1 MVSCNDF
8 LRIIL
13 KKHRKKMITFTSL
26 ETQKHKHLNLK
37 AWAEDDRPREKLVG
51 KGRQALSDA
60 ELLAILLSSGNR
72 DETAVQLAQRI
83 LGSSGNSINQ
93 LAKLQLN
100 DLKKFKGVGEAKA
113 VTIAAALEIGRRR
126 KDETV
131 EEKPKI
137 TSSAQAYALLKP
149 KLHDLPHEEFWVIY
163 LNRSNQAIK
172 TDCISRG
179 GVSGTVVDIRLIL
192 KPAIECLASGLIL
205 AHNHPSGNLRPSQE
219 DLLLTRRVKEAAKV
233 MDILLQDH
241 LILGDGNYLS
251 MVDESLI

>member
-1 MVSCNDF
+1 
-8 LRIIL
+8 
-13 KKHRKKMITFTSL
+13 MITFTSL
-26 ETQKHKHLNLK
+26 EEQQHKHLSIK
-37 AWAEDDRPREKLVG
+37 AWAEDDRPREKLIA

-60 ELLAILLSSGNR
+60 ELLAILLSSGSR

-83 LGSSGNSINQ
+83 LKSNGNSYGQ

-126 KDETV
+126 KDETI
-131 EEKPKI
+131 EDKPKI
-137 TSSAQAYALLKP
+137 TSSAQAYHVLQP
-149 KLHDLPHEEFWVIY
+149 KLNDLPHEEFWVLY
-163 LNRSNQAIK
+163 MNRSNLVIK
-172 TDCISRG
+172 AECISRG
-179 GVSGTVVDIRLIL
+179 GISGTVVDVRLIL

-219 DLLLTRRVKEAAKV
+219 DLLLTKKVKEAARV
-233 MDILLQDH
+233 MDIVLQDH
-241 LILGDGNYLS
+241 LIIGDGNYLS